1 MFKKAFAVSVM
12 VALII
17 SMFAGCGSRV
27 VLDNDIQISEKNT
40 QEFSSVSV
48 SASLSK
54 IEFVE
59 SDQYGF
65 ELFVPGRFA
74 PEWDITNGRLT
85 IIENTNTFSIGLNVN
100 LPNYY
105 VKVYYPAKAVFNDIT
120 LRSSSGNVKLPLI
133 NVGNLDITTS
143 SGDIN
148 AGAEGFS
155 RVSMGASSGEITFT
169 GSGGRVDIETSSGN
183 VRSEIGNVDSFD
195 VTVSSGNITIKGNG
209 DTATVLNA
217 RTMSGTINVD
227 GAVWN
232 DITTRTSSGDTNI
245 KGALLGITSAET
257 SSGSVKISVI
267 GDPSE
272 YGYTLTPSSGSIHW
286 NGEKLSKPALSTG
299 SFEKHHIAV
308 TTSSG
313 SIRVDFIQ

>member
-1 MFKKAFAVSVM
+1 MFKKAFVVTAA
-12 VALII
+12 VALIV
-17 SMFAGCGSRV
+17 SLFAGCGSRV
-27 VLDNDIQISEKNT
+27 VLDNDTTITEKNT
-40 QEFSSVSV
+40 KEFSSVSV
-48 SASLSK
+48 SASLSR

-74 PEWDITNGRLT
+74 PEWDITNDRLT
-85 IIENTNTFSIGLNVN
+85 IIENTNDFSIGLNVT
-100 LPNYY
+100 LPHYY
-105 VKVYYPAKAVFNDIT
+105 VRVYYPAGAVFKEVT
-120 LRSSSGNVKLPLI
+120 LRSSSGNVRLPII

-143 SGDIN
+143 SGDID

-155 RVSMGASSGEITFT
+155 RVSMGASSGEITFA
-169 GSGGRVDIETSSGN
+169 GSGGSVDIETSSGN
-183 VRSEIGNVDSFD
+183 VVSEVGNVDSID
-195 VTVSSGNITIKGNG
+195 VTVSSGNITITGKG
-209 DTATVLNA
+209 DTAAVLNL
-217 RTMSGTINVD
+217 RTMSGAIRVD

-232 DITTRTSSGDTNI
+232 DVTTKTSSGSTTI

-257 SSGSVKISVI
+257 SSGSVHISVI

-308 TTSSG
+308 STSSG
-313 SIRVDFIQ
+313 DIRVDFI